1 MRRFREQ
8 LVSKTPSI
16 GLGTWIKIDRKRAAG
31 GIFLDSSSENY
42 ALALPQIKDEFVDK
56 SELTPTARS
65 SLERIATAGNSKVMF
80 MI

>member
-8 LVSKTPSI
+8 LVSKTPI

-31 GIFLDSSSENY
+31 GIFLDSISENY
-42 ALALPQIKDEFVDK
+42 SHALPQIKDVFVDK
-56 SELTPTARS
+56 SKLTPTARS
-65 SLERIATAGNSKVMF
+65 SLEGIATAGNSKVMF